1 MDKVFIDTRIAELE
15 HKLKYA
21 IKDRNEAVTEKFR
34 NIHDKQVKNIASE
47 IILLMR
53 LKFLKE
59 SSSVKKKVVKNKK
72 KSKNKSR
79 RRSRKMKKV

>member
-34 NIHDKQVKNIASE
+34 NIHDKQVKNITSE

-53 LKFLKE
+53 LKFFKE
-59 SSSVKKKVVKNKK
+59 SSSVKKNVIKNKK
-72 KSKNKSR
+72 KSKSR